1 MPWGVNDIDAVI
13 VPGCRDR
20 SRCNRDS
27 ALALL
32 SHPVGDCGAVMHL
45 AHLVNHTGIEKDAFR
60 TGGFAGVNMGGNP
73 DISDAFQGK
82 GASHRKL
89 SGVWR

>member
-1 MPWGVNDIDAVI
+1 
-13 VPGCRDR
+13 
-20 SRCNRDS
+20 
-27 ALALL
+27 
-32 SHPVGDCGAVMHL
+32 MHL
-45 AHLVNHTGIEKDAFR
+45 SHLVNHTGIEKDAFR
-60 TGGFAGVNMGGNP
+60 TGGFAGINMGGNP